1 MEKNKFYQILL
12 LVTKQKE
19 NLIYPVSFS
28 LLQTTF
34 DYFIEG
40 NNQDY
45 YEIRYVL
52 EGECYLK
59 YNGRSYLLK
68 KERVASLTVVKNTFI
83 IQVTNTGLVH
93 VYVLTDLQHIHLLK
107 PIYCLAILNLLMKCS
122 QILSLYRCTYYNAHK
137 KFLLYGI

>member
-1 MEKNKFYQILL
+1 MNYDFLPLVEHSFTHGKEQILSNFI
-12 LVTKQKE
+12 VSNKAKE

-68 KERVASLTVVKNTFI
+68 K
-83 IQVTNTGLVH
+83 
-93 VYVLTDLQHIHLLK
+93 
-107 PIYCLAILNLLMKCS
+107 
-122 QILSLYRCTYYNAHK
+122 
-137 KFLLYGI
+137 